1 MAEFPGSA
9 RLHNHQWCVAYQE
22 HVYISRKASSRK
34 SIIIGDSLVKNF
46 SRGKSA
52 AIFDEHFPDYLNF
65 GIGSDRVKNVHFR
78 VKNNGIPKSVNF
90 QPKK

>member
-1 MAEFPGSA
+1 MQLKFVMADFPGSA
-9 RLHNHQWCVAYQE
+9 RLHYHQWCVAYQE

-52 AIFDEHFPDYLNF
+52 AIFDEHFPD
-65 GIGSDRVKNVHFR
+65 GQVRVGGCWEALR
-78 VKNNGIPKSVNF
+78 ISNGGV
-90 QPKK
+90 